1 MASEPLG
8 KTIMSGPT
16 KAQLDQIYR
25 NTHSD
30 YKGLSEDGVRMIL
43 VCRGGDLPC
52 GLGRP
57 DAGRGLEATSEI
69 QGINIFR
76 RTNGP

>member
-30 YKGLSEDGVRMIL
+30 YKGLSEDGVRRFWFAGGATCL
-43 VCRGGDLPC
+43 VALEDLTPEEVSKR
-52 GLGRP
+52 LPRS
-57 DAGRGLEATSEI
+57 RE
-69 QGINIFR
+69 
-76 RTNGP
+76 